1 MYDIKLRNTFAFR
14 FSVLNKNYR
23 SPEISPSGLTT
34 AAELPRK
41 RRIVMHETLRS
52 QRGIKPN
59 GVNDCR
65 CQWHLRLSFQAI
77 VAISRKVFWK
87 LLQERQMSAL
97 ANSMHNHWLA

>member
-52 QRGIKPN
+52 LLGIKPN
-59 GVNDCR
+59 RVNHCL
-65 CQWHLRLSFQAI
+65 CQWHLRLSFQAT
-77 VAISRKVFWK
+77 VAVLVRSPEGILEASPRT
-87 LLQERQMSAL
+87 
-97 ANSMHNHWLA
+97 ANVCVGQQHAE